1 MHRIITI
8 LIFLIACTEGS
19 YSQPSFDNELLS
31 LEKEIFRSKN
41 DSDRVGF
48 HLKKL
53 DLYIE
58 HNDFSELAF
67 QEVRRIDYRL
77 FRDSIDQ
84 KRFLWNASLIS
95 QLNGAPSTGRNYHA
109 VYQQYHSD
117 SSIAAILLGI
127 MLNSQSD
134 TAYTNKWINHL
145 VQVDARFEALS
156 CMNEVIEF
164 EIPNKNL
171 YVVASAILPG
181 LGSALNGNVFQGVNS
196 LAINGATGY
205 GLYLLAKNNLYL
217 NALLWGAGLGLKFYA
232 GNIKL
237 TDRLVE
243 LKQATIKDSMA
254 DSCNDIYKDI
264 LADYPIQPK

>member
-95 QLNGAPSTGRNYHA
+95 QLNGALNTGRHYNA
-109 VYQQYHSD
+109 LYQQHYPD

-145 VQVDARFEALS
+145 VQVDARFEGLS
-156 CMNEVIEF
+156 CMNAVIEF

-181 LGSALNGNVFQGVNS
+181 LGSALNGDVFKGLNS
-196 LAINGATGY
+196 LAINGAAGY
-205 GLYLLAKNNLYL
+205 GLYLLAQNNLYL
-217 NALLWGAGLGLKFYA
+217 NTILWGGGLGLKFYF
-232 GNIKL
+232 GNLKL
-237 TDRLVE
+237 TNRLVE
-243 LKQATIKDSMA
+243 SKQARIKNSLA
-254 DSCNDIYKDI
+254 DSCNDIYKD
-264 LADYPIQPK
+264 LLTDYPIQPK